1 MKAHFFVWIIVI
13 IQFLSCGVAISN
25 KGFGYK
31 PTDILIIPPVKN
43 RRGFMGGG
51 NVCPKSGY
59 AIGLRLKM
67 HNYVRNEFADVQ
79 PGPSGVGNDNA
90 IVLTSSSTGKLDN
103 TALNGVRLKCSRSD
117 KEVKSA
123 EGTNGLW
130 TDFIKCQGNGDYITG
145 FRVKSE
151 NWLGWGTDDVGST
164 NVEAVCKSGAKLL
177 HRPMPT
183 WINDRGDWGA
193 WAKCPDDAPAV
204 CGIKSRI
211 DNGYPNRYAHY
222 MIPDKRGDKAGITEI
237 QLKCCEVK

>member
-1 MKAHFFVWIIVI
+1 MKCLILVWVTIVI
-13 IQFLSCGVAISN
+13 QLCYCSVAFSN

-43 RRGFMGGG
+43 RRGFIGGG
-51 NVCPKSGY
+51 NVCPKNGY

-67 HNYVRNEFADVQ
+67 HNYVRNEFADIQ
-79 PGPSGVGNDNA
+79 PGHSGVGNNNA

-151 NWLGWGTDDVGST
+151 NWLGWGKKDNSQIISDNLLKLT
-164 NVEAVCKSGAKLL
+164 NNIKPKSK
-177 HRPMPT
+177 
-183 WINDRGDWGA
+183 
-193 WAKCPDDAPAV
+193 
-204 CGIKSRI
+204 
-211 DNGYPNRYAHY
+211 
-222 MIPDKRGDKAGITEI
+222 
-237 QLKCCEVK
+237 